1 MNLKQ
6 KKPIHLKCPKCGY
19 DFAYN
24 TNHIEEE
31 IERLK
36 YEVTSII
43 NKITKY
49 KKEHPNSYCDNWYKK
64 AQRSLKIKNLQL
76 QELKKARK
84 ATVVEIELQKHNIF
98 KQLVEEELG
107 KEKTSKLLDEAEEQ
121 MVYYDWDM
129 ATQTFTRF
137 EGV

>member
-1 MNLKQ
+1 MKLKQ
-6 KKPIHLKCPKCGY
+6 KKPIHLRCPKCGH
-19 DFAYN
+19 DFSYN
-24 TNHIEEE
+24 TNHIERE

-36 YEVTSII
+36 YEVTLIV
-43 NKITKY
+43 NQITKY
-49 KKEHPNSYCDNWYKK
+49 KKEHPNSYRDAWYKK
-64 AQRSLKIKNLQL
+64 SQATLKTKNLQL

-84 ATVVEIELQKHNIF
+84 ATVVEIKLQKHNIF
-98 KQLVEEELG
+98 KQLVEQELG
-107 KEKTSKLLDEAEEQ
+107 KEKTLKLLNEAEEQ